1 MVSRL
6 DFGSEHMVLNRKP
19 EMQNEKILQQ
29 MQENK
34 M

>member
-6 DFGSEHMVLNRKP
+6 DFGFEHMVLNKKP
-19 EMQNEKILQQ
+19 EMQNEKIAQQ